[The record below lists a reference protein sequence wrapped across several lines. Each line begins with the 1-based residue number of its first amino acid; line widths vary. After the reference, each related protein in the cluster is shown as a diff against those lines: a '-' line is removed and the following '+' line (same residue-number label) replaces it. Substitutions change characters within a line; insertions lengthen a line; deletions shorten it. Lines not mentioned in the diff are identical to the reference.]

1 MLHDQRLSLREI
13 DADSVRAICRLTV
26 DKSQEDFVAPNAVS
40 IAQAYFCKEAWFR
53 AIYHGETPVGF
64 VMLHQVPERGEYF
77 LWRFMIDKEHQ
88 KKGYG
93 KEALGLILDHVRT
106 LPLAKELRLSCVP
119 GENGPEEF
127 YIRLGFEFTGEID
140 EGEKIYRIA
149 L

>member
-1 MLHDQRLSLREI
+1 M
-13 DADSVRAICRLTV
+13 
-26 DKSQEDFVAPNAVS
+26 
-40 IAQAYFCKEAWFR
+40 
-53 AIYHGETPVGF
+53 
-64 VMLHQVPERGEYF
+64 
-77 LWRFMIDKEHQ
+77 WRFMIDKGHQ

-106 LPLAKELRLSCVP
+106 LPQAKELKLSCVP